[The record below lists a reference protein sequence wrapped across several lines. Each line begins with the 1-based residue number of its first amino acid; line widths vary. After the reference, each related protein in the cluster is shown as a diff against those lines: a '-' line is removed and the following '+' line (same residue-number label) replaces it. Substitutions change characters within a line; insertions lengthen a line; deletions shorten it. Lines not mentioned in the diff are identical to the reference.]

1 MTRQYEI
8 DRAIIDHAW
17 LLVKKNGG
25 AAGID
30 GVSVEVFEKHL
41 EANLYKIWNRMS
53 SGSYFPPAV
62 KMVEIPKADG
72 GKRKLGIPTV
82 GDRVAQTAVKLYL
95 EPIVEPTF
103 HEDSYGY
110 RPNRSAHDALAVA
123 RRRCWEYD
131 WALEIDIV
139 GFFDNLNHDLVLEV
153 VQRHTQNA
161 WVLLYVKR
169 WLQAN
174 VQQPDGTIIEREK
187 GSPQG
192 SSISPVLSNIFMHHA
207 FDDWMRQ
214 RHANAPFERYADDVL
229 IHCKTKS
236 QAEYMRDKVS
246 KRLADWGLEL
256 SPKKTRIVYCK
267 DANRPGSHEH
277 EQFDFL
283 GFTFQARRAKNREG
297 QTFLNFSP
305 AISQKAAVNI
315 RSKISSWR
323 LKHQVGKT
331 IQEVAEDV
339 QLEIKGWLNYYGKF
353 NRSCTIRVLG
363 HVDFHLAEYAKKKY
377 GHVSSHRRAWE
388 WLHRVQSKLPRLFPH
403 WQPAVR
409 TPMSRMN

>member
-8 DRAIIDHAW
+8 ERAIIDHAW

-30 GVSVEVFEKHL
+30 GVSVEVFEKDL

-72 GKRKLGIPTV
+72 GKRRLGIPTV

-153 VQRHTQNA
+153 VQMHTQVA

-169 WLQAN
+169 WLQAK
-174 VQQPDGTIIEREK
+174 VQQPDGTIVENEK

-192 SSISPVLSNIFMHHA
+192 SAITLVTML
-207 FDDWMRQ
+207 Q
-214 RHANAPFERYADDVL
+214 TLAPGRGQL
-229 IHCKTKS
+229 
-236 QAEYMRDKVS
+236 
-246 KRLADWGLEL
+246 KRE
-256 SPKKTRIVYCK
+256 
-267 DANRPGSHEH
+267 
-277 EQFDFL
+277 
-283 GFTFQARRAKNREG
+283 
-297 QTFLNFSP
+297 
-305 AISQKAAVNI
+305 
-315 RSKISSWR
+315 
-323 LKHQVGKT
+323 
-331 IQEVAEDV
+331 
-339 QLEIKGWLNYYGKF
+339 
-353 NRSCTIRVLG
+353 
-363 HVDFHLAEYAKKKY
+363 
-377 GHVSSHRRAWE
+377 
-388 WLHRVQSKLPRLFPH
+388 
-403 WQPAVR
+403 
-409 TPMSRMN
+409 